1 MSTVPELKVQLS
13 IRIREDL
20 ARYIREY
27 AVRYTSGNISKAI
40 EEILERCLANCGS
53 GP

>member
-20 ARYIREY
+20 ARYVRDY
-27 AVRYTSGNISKAI
+27 AAKYTGGNISKAF
-40 EEILERCLANCGS
+40 EELLERCLASCG
-53 GP
+53 P